1 MTNIEDIKKLRDKLN
16 AIESYLIDMAI
27 KFNTDVAV
35 KVNSDVATKEAQE
48 AVYWDSVSMFGDLQE
63 Y

>member
-1 MTNIEDIKKLRDKLN
+1 MTNIEDIKKLRGELT
-16 AIESYLIDMAI
+16 IEECQYTGILEALDATEALL
-27 KFNTDVAV
+27 TDEVV
-35 KVNSDVATKEAQE
+35 KEAQE